1 MSKLSKILPV
11 GRAVPAAGA
20 LALLLLAAC
29 ATPPGAEPARTPD
42 ARTPESRT
50 PDASKPATVLL
61 LGDSISIG
69 YTATVKEELAD
80 VAIVV
85 RATREDGRTENCE
98 GTNKGSV
105 AIDRWLALP
114 PGEGGWDLVHVN
126 FGLHDLKRV
135 HPETGK
141 NSNDPAHPNQADLG
155 AYERQLA
162 GILDRAI
169 AASKEVVVATT
180 TPVPLGV
187 KPHREEL
194 DVQRYNA
201 VARRLAA
208 ERGLPVDDL
217 HAFALERLEE
227 IQQPANVHFSKEG
240 SASLGREVARVLRG
254 VLAGG

>member
-1 MSKLSKILPV
+1 MRYAPAMSKLSKILPV

-29 ATPPGAEPARTPD
+29 ATPPGAEPA
-42 ARTPESRT
+42 RT

-114 PGEGGWDLVHVN
+114 PGEGRWDLVHVN

-169 AASKEVVVATT
+169 VASKEVVVATT

-217 HAFALERLEE
+217 HAFALERLEDCLLYTS
-227 IQQPANVHFSKEG
+227 PSPRDLSTSRMPS
-240 SASLGREVARVLRG
+240 SA
-254 VLAGG
+254 